1 MVVAGGILM
10 AHDAVQAGIPARL
23 TAAPYDRTA
32 LRDRIGD
39 AEIAQRSIESEL
51 RSEAQSR
58 IENTGEVDTPP
69 GKRRPWRRKRSR

>member
-1 MVVAGGILM
+1 M

-39 AEIAQRSIESEL
+39 AVIAQRSIESEL

-58 IENTGEVDTPP
+58 IDGEVDTPP
-69 GKRRPWRRKRSR
+69 QRKRRPWRRKSSR